1 MMAQRYFPGSNT
13 CRGFVGFFQD
23 LLSRTEQAK
32 ILLIKGGPG
41 CGKSTLMRA
50 AAERWEAQ
58 GRPVEYYLCASD
70 PDSLDAVVCGD
81 TVVLDAT
88 LPHALEPELTRV
100 TEQVIDLSECLD
112 EAQLRPHRAQAQQ
125 LSLECRRYF
134 ARAHRYLAGA
144 EAALRD
150 SMAIYAD
157 AVDQGA
163 LCNLRMELA
172 RFLQGESGHGQRLF
186 AQAITPQGVL
196 QFADSLLREQTVCL
210 DLPFG
215 FETDFLIYPLAV
227 GLYAHGVGYRAA
239 MHPLE
244 GKRMAHLCTD
254 HCAVVGF
261 VAEGYPVRT
270 LPFDQALLNRHR
282 SALDFNRAAH
292 DLLLRQAADSLQ
304 EAKARHD
311 QLERLYGDAVHSD
324 ARQAL
329 CEQAMKYLE

>member
-23 LLSRTEQAK
+23 LLPHTEPAK

-81 TVVLDAT
+81 TVVLDAA

-157 AVDQGA
+157 AVD
-163 LCNLRMELA
+163 
-172 RFLQGESGHGQRLF
+172 
-186 AQAITPQGVL
+186 
-196 QFADSLLREQTVCL
+196 
-210 DLPFG
+210 
-215 FETDFLIYPLAV
+215 
-227 GLYAHGVGYRAA
+227 
-239 MHPLE
+239 
-244 GKRMAHLCTD
+244 
-254 HCAVVGF
+254 
-261 VAEGYPVRT
+261 
-270 LPFDQALLNRHR
+270 
-282 SALDFNRAAH
+282 
-292 DLLLRQAADSLQ
+292 
-304 EAKARHD
+304 
-311 QLERLYGDAVHSD
+311 
-324 ARQAL
+324 
-329 CEQAMKYLE
+329 

>member
-1 MMAQRYFPGSNT
+1 MTAQRYFPGSNT
-13 CRGFVGFFQD
+13 RRGFVGYFQD
-23 LLSRTEQAK
+23 LLPRGEQAR
-32 ILLIKGGPG
+32 IFLIKGGPG

-50 AAERWEAQ
+50 AAQRWEAQ
-58 GRPVEYYLCASD
+58 GQAVTYYLCASD

-81 TVVLDAT
+81 TALLDAT
-88 LPHALEPELTRV
+88 LPHAMEPELTRV
-100 TEQVIDLSECLD
+100 TEQVVDLSECLD
-112 EAQLRPHRAQAQQ
+112 TALLRPHRAQAQR
-125 LSLECRRYF
+125 LSLEIRRYF

-150 SMAIYAD
+150 TMAIYAD

-163 LCNLRMELA
+163 LCNLRMELS
-172 RFLQGESGHGQRLF
+172 RFMQGEPGCGQRLF
-186 AQAITPQGVL
+186 AQAVTPQGVMQL
-196 QFADSLLREQTVCL
+196 ADSLLREQTICL

-215 FETDFLIYPLAV
+215 FDADCILYPLAV
-227 GLYAHGVGYRAA
+227 GLYARGVGYRAS

-244 GKRMAHLCTD
+244 GKRMAHLCTSR
-254 HCAVVGF
+254 CAVVGF

-270 LPFDQALLNRHR
+270 LPFDPALLSRHR

-311 QLERLYGDAVHSD
+311 QLERLYGDAVDAD

-329 CEQAMKYLE
+329 CERTLKLLE

>member
-1 MMAQRYFPGSNT
+1 M
-13 CRGFVGFFQD
+13 
-23 LLSRTEQAK
+23 
-32 ILLIKGGPG
+32 
-41 CGKSTLMRA
+41 
-50 AAERWEAQ
+50 
-58 GRPVEYYLCASD
+58 
-70 PDSLDAVVCGD
+70 VCGD

-215 FETDFLIYPLAV
+215 FDTDCLIYPLAV
-227 GLYAHGVGYRAA
+227 GLYARGVGYRAA

>member
-23 LLSRTEQAK
+23 LLPRTEQAR

-196 QFADSLLREQTVCL
+196 QFADSLLREQTICL

-215 FETDFLIYPLAV
+215 FDTDCLIYPLAV
-227 GLYAHGVGYRAA
+227 GPGCRG
-239 MHPLE
+239 
-244 GKRMAHLCTD
+244 
-254 HCAVVGF
+254 
-261 VAEGYPVRT
+261 
-270 LPFDQALLNRHR
+270 
-282 SALDFNRAAH
+282 
-292 DLLLRQAADSLQ
+292 
-304 EAKARHD
+304 
-311 QLERLYGDAVHSD
+311 
-324 ARQAL
+324 
-329 CEQAMKYLE
+329 

>member
-23 LLSRTEQAK
+23 LLPRTEQAR

-125 LSLECRRYF
+125 LSLECRR
-134 ARAHRYLAGA
+134 
-144 EAALRD
+144 
-150 SMAIYAD
+150 
-157 AVDQGA
+157 
-163 LCNLRMELA
+163 
-172 RFLQGESGHGQRLF
+172 
-186 AQAITPQGVL
+186 
-196 QFADSLLREQTVCL
+196 
-210 DLPFG
+210 
-215 FETDFLIYPLAV
+215 
-227 GLYAHGVGYRAA
+227 
-239 MHPLE
+239 
-244 GKRMAHLCTD
+244 
-254 HCAVVGF
+254 
-261 VAEGYPVRT
+261 
-270 LPFDQALLNRHR
+270 
-282 SALDFNRAAH
+282 
-292 DLLLRQAADSLQ
+292 
-304 EAKARHD
+304 
-311 QLERLYGDAVHSD
+311 
-324 ARQAL
+324 
-329 CEQAMKYLE
+329 

>member
-1 MMAQRYFPGSNT
+1 MMAQRYLPGSNT

-23 LLSRTEQAK
+23 LLSRTEQAR

-163 LCNLRMELA
+163 LCNLRMELS
-172 RFLQGESGHGQRLF
+172 RFLQGEPGRGQRQP
-186 AQAITPQGVL
+186 ARNERTP
-196 QFADSLLREQTVCL
+196 
-210 DLPFG
+210 LPG
-215 FETDFLIYPLAV
+215 SGD
-227 GLYAHGVGYRAA
+227 YAGKS
-239 MHPLE
+239 
-244 GKRMAHLCTD
+244 GKRGH
-254 HCAVVGF
+254 HIPRS
-261 VAEGYPVRT
+261 YRT
-270 LPFDQALLNRHR
+270 MLH
-282 SALDFNRAAH
+282 
-292 DLLLRQAADSLQ
+292 
-304 EAKARHD
+304 
-311 QLERLYGDAVHSD
+311 
-324 ARQAL
+324 
-329 CEQAMKYLE
+329 

>member
-1 MMAQRYFPGSNT
+1 
-13 CRGFVGFFQD
+13 
-23 LLSRTEQAK
+23 
-32 ILLIKGGPG
+32 
-41 CGKSTLMRA
+41 
-50 AAERWEAQ
+50 
-58 GRPVEYYLCASD
+58 
-70 PDSLDAVVCGD
+70 
-81 TVVLDAT
+81 
-88 LPHALEPELTRV
+88 
-100 TEQVIDLSECLD
+100 
-112 EAQLRPHRAQAQQ
+112 
-125 LSLECRRYF
+125 
-134 ARAHRYLAGA
+134 
-144 EAALRD
+144 
-150 SMAIYAD
+150 MAIYAD

-172 RFLQGESGHGQRLF
+172 RFLQGEPGRGQRLF

-215 FETDFLIYPLAV
+215 FDTDCLIYPLAV

-329 CEQAMKYLE
+329 CEQAMKYLV

>member
-1 MMAQRYFPGSNT
+1 M
-13 CRGFVGFFQD
+13 
-23 LLSRTEQAK
+23 
-32 ILLIKGGPG
+32 
-41 CGKSTLMRA
+41 
-50 AAERWEAQ
+50 
-58 GRPVEYYLCASD
+58 
-70 PDSLDAVVCGD
+70 
-81 TVVLDAT
+81 
-88 LPHALEPELTRV
+88 
-100 TEQVIDLSECLD
+100 
-112 EAQLRPHRAQAQQ
+112 
-125 LSLECRRYF
+125 
-134 ARAHRYLAGA
+134 
-144 EAALRD
+144 
-150 SMAIYAD
+150 
-157 AVDQGA
+157 
-163 LCNLRMELA
+163 
-172 RFLQGESGHGQRLF
+172 
-186 AQAITPQGVL
+186 
-196 QFADSLLREQTVCL
+196 
-210 DLPFG
+210 
-215 FETDFLIYPLAV
+215 IYPLAV
-227 GLYAHGVGYRAA
+227 GLYARGVGYRAA

>member
-1 MMAQRYFPGSNT
+1 MHATYKNALMWTLYGVLF
-13 CRGFVGFFQD
+13 
-23 LLSRTEQAK
+23 
-32 ILLIKGGPG
+32 LLI
-41 CGKSTLMRA
+41 
-50 AAERWEAQ
+50 
-58 GRPVEYYLCASD
+58 
-70 PDSLDAVVCGD
+70 AVLQ
-81 TVVLDAT
+81 TVVFGRARFFGVKLT
-88 LPHALEPELTRV
+88 LIPVCIACV
-100 TEQVIDLSECLD
+100 SM
-112 EAQLRPHRAQAQQ
+112 
-125 LSLECRRYF
+125 
-134 ARAHRYLAGA
+134 LAGA

-196 QFADSLLREQTVCL
+196 QFADSLLREQTICL

-215 FETDFLIYPLAV
+215 FDTDCLIYPLAV
-227 GLYAHGVGYRAA
+227 GLYARGVGYRAA